1 MKEIFMAPKLFI
13 FDCDG
18 TIVDSQH
25 TIVESM
31 DHAFRVNDLTPPND
45 EATRSIIGLS
55 LAPAV
60 ARLDKTLS
68 NEMIDKVVED
78 YKSFCIAKRENGE
91 DDEALYDGAK
101 HVIESLAKEDDI
113 LLGIAT
119 GKAYRG
125 VLHLFNCHDW
135 HDHFVT
141 VQTADRAPS
150 KPHPGMILQ
159 AMDETGAEREATVM
173 IGDTTYDM
181 DMAVNA
187 GVTAI
192 GVSWGYHSKDMLHAS
207 GAHHIVDDYTALHQL
222 LKEL

>member
-1 MKEIFMAPKLFI
+1 MSLKLFI

-25 TIVESM
+25 TIIDGM
-31 DHAFRVNDLTPPND
+31 DHAYSRHGLTPPGA

-55 LAPAV
+55 LEPAIEKLSPGIDPV
-60 ARLDKTLS
+60 MRDVLVEAYKDYVMAR
-68 NEMIDKVVED
+68 
-78 YKSFCIAKRENGE
+78 REEGE
-91 DDEALYDGAK
+91 AEELLYDGAK
-101 HVIESLAKEDDI
+101 AVIEDLARQDNI

-125 VLHLFNCHDW
+125 VLHLFNCYDW

-159 AMDETGAEREATVM
+159 AMGETGVAAGDVVM
-173 IGDTTYDM
+173 IGDTSYDM
-181 DMAVNA
+181 EMAKAA
-187 GVTAI
+187 GVVAV
-192 GVSWGYHSKDMLHAS
+192 GVTWGYHSASVLRRS
-207 GAHHIVDDYTALHQL
+207 GADHMVDDYTALHEL
-222 LKEL
+222 LKSL

>member
-1 MKEIFMAPKLFI
+1 MTLKLFI

-25 TIVESM
+25 TIVEGM
-31 DHAFRVNDLTPPND
+31 DHAYARHGLTPPEA

-55 LAPAV
+55 LEPAIEKLSPGIDPV
-60 ARLDKTLS
+60 MRDTL
-68 NEMIDKVVED
+68 VQA
-78 YKSFCIAKRENGE
+78 YKDHVIGKREDGE
-91 DDEALYDGAK
+91 AEELLYDGAK
-101 HVIESLAKEDDI
+101 AVIETLAGEDNI

-125 VLHLFNCHDW
+125 VLHLFDSYGW

-159 AMDETGAEREATVM
+159 AMGETGVDAADVVM
-173 IGDTTYDM
+173 IGDTSYDM
-181 DMAVNA
+181 QMAKAA
-187 GVTAI
+187 GVAGI
-192 GVSWGYHSKDMLHAS
+192 GVTWGYHTAS
-207 GAHHIVDDYTALHQL
+207 VLRETGADHLVDDYTALHAL
-222 LKEL
+222 LRSL

>member
-1 MKEIFMAPKLFI
+1 MSLKLFI

-25 TIVESM
+25 TIVEGM
-31 DHAFRVNDLTPPND
+31 DHAYARHGLTPPSA

-55 LAPAV
+55 LGPAIE
-60 ARLDKTLS
+60 TLS
-68 NEMIDKVVED
+68 PGIAPEMRDILVAAYKD
-78 YKSFCIAKRENGE
+78 YVIAKREEGE
-91 DDEALYDGAK
+91 AEELLYDGAK
-101 HVIESLAKEDDI
+101 SVIEALADQDNI

-125 VLHLFNCHDW
+125 VLHLFNCYDW

-159 AMDETGAEREATVM
+159 AMGETGVEAADVVM
-173 IGDTTYDM
+173 IGDTSYDM
-181 DMAVNA
+181 QMAKAA

-192 GVSWGYHSKDMLHAS
+192 GVNWGYHSAS
-207 GAHHIVDDYTALHQL
+207 VLRETGADHLVDDYAALHAL
-222 LKEL
+222 LTSL

>member
-31 DHAFRVNDLTPPND
+31 DHAFRVNDLTPPN
-45 EATRSIIGLS
+45 
-55 LAPAV
+55 
-60 ARLDKTLS
+60 
-68 NEMIDKVVED
+68 
-78 YKSFCIAKRENGE
+78 
-91 DDEALYDGAK
+91 DEALYDGAK